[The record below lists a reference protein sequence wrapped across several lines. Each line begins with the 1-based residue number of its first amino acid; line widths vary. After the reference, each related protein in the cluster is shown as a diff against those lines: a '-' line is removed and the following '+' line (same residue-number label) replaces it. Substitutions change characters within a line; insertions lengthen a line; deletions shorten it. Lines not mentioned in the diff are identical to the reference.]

1 MAGFIIGIA
10 SDTVN
15 FFYEL
20 MGTFG
25 WAVFLCVSLAFL
37 ITIPFEVLKKKQMAK
52 QQSVAPEIAEIRKK
66 YGGSAMGVSR
76 DVSMIEDEET
86 QKLSVDER
94 DERMKSEVSAVYK
107 RVKYR
112 PILLWAPWLLNIIFI
127 LYLYAGISAATPD
140 GFYSLTLPKIINN
153 LSDNLLPL
161 FCLTAPALMSVLNS
175 VFNYFKNKVNTE
187 DNETRSSVETV
198 LASGLLSF
206 SLMIWVACRT
216 SVAIAIAIVTFQ
228 VLGLLGDC
236 FDR

>member
-76 DVSMIEDEET
+76 DVSMIEDEEI

-94 DERMKSEVSAVYK
+94 DERMKSEISAVYK

-112 PILLWAPWLLNIIFI
+112 PILLWVPLLLNIIFI

-161 FCLTAPALMSVLNS
+161 FCLTAPALMSVLSS
-175 VFNYFKNKVNTE
+175 VFNYFKNKAN
-187 DNETRSSVETV
+187 NEMRSSVVTV

>member
-76 DVSMIEDEET
+76 DVSMIEDEEI

-94 DERMKSEVSAVYK
+94 DERMKNEVSAVYK

-112 PILLWAPWLLNIIFI
+112 PILLWVPLLLNIIFI

-161 FCLTAPALMSVLNS
+161 FCLTAPALMSVLSS
-175 VFNYFKNKVNTE
+175 VFNYFKNKAN
-187 DNETRSSVETV
+187 NEKRSSVVAV
-198 LASGLLSF
+198 LVSGLLSF
-206 SLMIWVACRT
+206 SLMIWVACSA
-216 SVAIAIAIVTFQ
+216 SVAIAIAIATFQ
-228 VLGLLGDC
+228 VFELLGGC